1 MPIFRFKR
9 QSLGEGFSDFL
20 SKESRSVSSFSER
33 KESPFRRTYAVILSF
48 LVFFALSGRLF
59 YLTVVRGA
67 YFRNLSENNRLREKR
82 IEPQRGVIYD
92 RNGIILARNIPI
104 HKECQIVNED
114 QVCHFLSPDKAL
126 QYEAK
131 GEKIFLSLGREYP
144 EASSS
149 AHIAGYI
156 KETTKEDLKDERYA
170 LGDWIG
176 ATGAEEAFENLLRGF
191 AGKRLVEVD
200 AKEVEVRELGRV
212 EPISGKNIYLSVD
225 NVLQKKAASLLNGKK
240 GAIIASIPQTGEIL
254 VLHSSPSFD
263 PNIFVGG
270 SGEISQVMNDADQP
284 LFNRAV
290 SGTYPPGSTFKIVVA
305 ASALEEKKI
314 DENTKINDTG
324 IIRIGQFSFSNW
336 YYTQYGKTEGE
347 IGIVR
352 AIARSN
358 DVFFYKLGEMVGEDS
373 LIEWAKK
380 FKLGTKLGI
389 EIAGESEGIIKE
401 ERKIYLGDLYHLA
414 IGQGDLSVTPLQ
426 VNSWTQT
433 IANGGKMCKP
443 TIVRNQK
450 SEIRD
455 QKDCQD
461 LGISETTIK
470 LITEGMKE
478 ACSSGGTAYPLFNF
492 KIPIACKTGTAEF
505 GDPKNKTHAWITAFA
520 PIDDPQIAITVL
532 VEEGGE
538 GSADAAPI
546 AKEMLK
552 SFFEESGE

>member
-1 MPIFRFKR
+1 
-9 QSLGEGFSDFL
+9 
-20 SKESRSVSSFSER
+20 
-33 KESPFRRTYAVILSF
+33 
-48 LVFFALSGRLF
+48 
-59 YLTVVRGA
+59 
-67 YFRNLSENNRLREKR
+67 
-82 IEPQRGVIYD
+82 
-92 RNGIILARNIPI
+92 
-104 HKECQIVNED
+104 
-114 QVCHFLSPDKAL
+114 
-126 QYEAK
+126 
-131 GEKIFLSLGREYP
+131 
-144 EASSS
+144 
-149 AHIAGYI
+149 
-156 KETTKEDLKDERYA
+156 
-170 LGDWIG
+170 
-176 ATGAEEAFENLLRGF
+176 
-191 AGKRLVEVD
+191 
-200 AKEVEVRELGRV
+200 
-212 EPISGKNIYLSVD
+212 
-225 NVLQKKAASLLNGKK
+225 
-240 GAIIASIPQTGEIL
+240 
-254 VLHSSPSFD
+254 
-263 PNIFVGG
+263 
-270 SGEISQVMNDADQP
+270 
-284 LFNRAV
+284 
-290 SGTYPPGSTFKIVVA
+290 VA

>member
-1 MPIFRFKR
+1 M
-9 QSLGEGFSDFL
+9 
-20 SKESRSVSSFSER
+20 
-33 KESPFRRTYAVILSF
+33 
-48 LVFFALSGRLF
+48 
-59 YLTVVRGA
+59 
-67 YFRNLSENNRLREKR
+67 
-82 IEPQRGVIYD
+82 
-92 RNGIILARNIPI
+92 
-104 HKECQIVNED
+104 
-114 QVCHFLSPDKAL
+114 
-126 QYEAK
+126 
-131 GEKIFLSLGREYP
+131 
-144 EASSS
+144 
-149 AHIAGYI
+149 
-156 KETTKEDLKDERYA
+156 
-170 LGDWIG
+170 
-176 ATGAEEAFENLLRGF
+176 
-191 AGKRLVEVD
+191 D

-254 VLHSSPSFD
+254 TLHSSPSFD